1 MTAPGAAF
9 AATTAAPTALTPDTT
24 ATRLK
29 NLELKWA
36 AVPGATSYDLQVVD
50 SDDTVVSQSVVGAT
64 RWTVP
69 TSIPRG
75 EYTWRVRA
83 SVPTRGSWSSFAAF
97 EKGWDAVPTGT
108 FTRHDGV
115 LPVMSWNPVKDASF
129 YEVEIS
135 DSPFGDY
142 GDVESG
148 RKKHWICY
156 TTNTVFTPYGVS
168 AGAEQ
173 DPAPGGEGDCAYAAD
188 STGDATA
195 TSLGTK
201 WILGQDYYWR
211 VRARDGAVDTRETAF
226 VNPSV
231 GCTGVWTDSDAD
243 DEGGIITVPIGM
255 KPPVYDATPECS
267 NWSVDTLVT
276 PTYTV
281 PNPTDTVPAVPSGLT
296 VGPTATGASSAMDVV
311 TTASPVLSWSAV
323 PYAFKYRVYLSRT
336 SDFKDSD
343 VVWETQGT
351 SLASVSD
358 LALNSTGKYWTV
370 QACFVKCSAPAP
382 VHRIRKAAAT
392 DTSVVSALAKADGSA
407 VNVIWNLQTQGT
419 RFVAGQ
425 PAPRVG
431 ARSYEV
437 QLTDVATGDP
447 ASTSVTD
454 RVSAY
459 GESTSHLTVDT
470 TGLPEGVYTAH
481 VRGVSET
488 SRPLPWSAD
497 SREFVIDRGAPSLR
511 PATSG
516 NFAGRAYLPIVTS
529 EPVTGATSSTLGV
542 QTAAGAKVPGT
553 ITKVNDLQYRFT
565 PSASWVPG
573 QYYKLWATSAVRD
586 RADKPVTVPS
596 TTVRAKTTADDNQ
609 TASPLKFT
617 SGDRSWTTSTA
628 SDAWGG
634 TYRRTAD
641 DLSTA
646 KRSTASLSVY
656 GGTIAVKACKTPTSG
671 QLWVT
676 VDGVTTKVSLYRSYS
691 GCGTVFSKKFSTGL
705 HTVTL
710 SAKATSGTRK
720 WASVD
725 QVSVS

>member
-1 MTAPGAAF
+1 MEPGEG
-9 AATTAAPTALTPDTT
+9 
-24 ATRLK
+24 RLV
-29 NLELKWA
+29 L
-36 AVPGATSYDLQVVD
+36 
-50 SDDTVVSQSVVGAT
+50 
-64 RWTVP
+64 
-69 TSIPRG
+69 RG
-75 EYTWRVRA
+75 RDQR
-83 SVPTRGSWSSFAAF
+83 
-97 EKGWDAVPTGT
+97 
-108 FTRHDGV
+108 
-115 LPVMSWNPVKDASF
+115 L
-129 YEVEIS
+129 
-135 DSPFGDY
+135 PFGDY

-311 TTASPVLSWSAV
+311 TTASPVLAWSAV

-437 QLTDVATGDP
+437 QVTDVATGDP

-573 QYYKLWATSAVRD
+573 QYYKAVGDQRGARPGRQAGHRAVHHGARQDDGGRQPD
-586 RADKPVTVPS
+586 RLAAEVHQ
-596 TTVRAKTTADDNQ
+596 R
-609 TASPLKFT
+609 
-617 SGDRSWTTSTA
+617 
-628 SDAWGG
+628 
-634 TYRRTAD
+634 
-641 DLSTA
+641 
-646 KRSTASLSVY
+646 
-656 GGTIAVKACKTPTSG
+656 
-671 QLWVT
+671 
-676 VDGVTTKVSLYRSYS
+676 
-691 GCGTVFSKKFSTGL
+691 
-705 HTVTL
+705 
-710 SAKATSGTRK
+710 
-720 WASVD
+720 
-725 QVSVS
+725 